1 MKTVEQLRAMSICVV
16 DEDPARADLLCDT
29 LAIEGR
35 FGSVSRLDSAEA
47 LRQRVHP
54 PNPFESPQPLDLV
67 LLSESLPQGDSLE
80 TCALLDQS
88 GIAPVV
94 MMDAVEQWHDDQV
107 ARAFDAGAVDI
118 LFRPWS
124 NPETVSRVYL
134 ALRLQQERLARRQR
148 EERLEL
154 ELAERRIMEARL
166 QYRAT
171 NDELTGLANRGQLER
186 ALELAL
192 IRAKNFQRPG
202 ALLYIDLDQ
211 FKLVNDTEGHDSG
224 DRLLGQ
230 MAALLRRKVQ
240 PSHLAARIGSDEF
253 AVLLEQTPRS
263 TVFSL
268 AEELRELFHSH
279 CFEGRLG
286 RYHLGASIG
295 IALLA
300 PNERLEGGEL
310 LARADQ
316 ACHVAKIRGRNRVHC
331 YDSTDPEVLGLQRDA
346 SWIPILR
353 EALKAS
359 NFSLVFQPI
368 VQARGGICRHYEAL
382 VRLSQNGRLHGPGE
396 FIPAAE
402 RVGLIHQIDLW
413 VVEAAIDRLAALP
426 PTDQPITLSINL
438 SAYAFRNPDLMP
450 LLERKLEMT
459 GLAPSR
465 LMFEVTE
472 TSAVTQLAQTRKLV
486 ERMRAL
492 GCRFA
497 LDDFGSGFSTF
508 SYLKH
513 FPVDLLKIDGGF
525 VVNMLNNKT
534 DELLVRSMVG
544 LAHSL
549 GKPVAAEFV
558 ENEATAQ
565 RLREIGVDYLQGYH
579 LGRPQARFEPEP
591 AVEFSSP
598 EAAPLPVAPFAALAA

>member
-1 MKTVEQLRAMSICVV
+1 MKRVDQLRTMSICVV
-16 DEDPARADLLCDT
+16 DEDPARAGRLRALLKD
-29 LAIEGR
+29 EGR
-35 FGSVSRLDSAEA
+35 FEAVTGIDSSAA
-47 LRQRVHP
+47 LRHLLHP
-54 PNPFESPQPLDLV
+54 PSPFDPPQTLHLV
-67 LLSESLPQGDSLE
+67 LVSESLSQGDALE
-80 TCALLDQS
+80 LCGFLDQT
-88 GIAPVV
+88 GIASVLMV
-94 MMDAVEQWHDDQV
+94 DSDGRWQEG
-107 ARAFDAGAVDI
+107 RAGEAFEAGAVDI

-124 NPETVSRVYL
+124 DPEVVSRIYL

-148 EERLEL
+148 EARLEE
-154 ELAERRIMEARL
+154 ELAERRVMEARL

-171 NDELTGLANRGQLER
+171 NDELTGLANRSQLEG

-192 IRAKNFQRPG
+192 IRAQNFQRPG

-211 FKLVNDTEGHDSG
+211 FKLVNDTEGHESG
-224 DRLLGQ
+224 DRLLGEI
-230 MAALLRRKVQ
+230 AALLRRKMQ
-240 PSHLAARIGSDEF
+240 PRHLVARIGSDEF
-253 AVLLEQTPRS
+253 AVLLEQTPRNA
-263 TVFSL
+263 VL
-268 AEELRELFHSH
+268 EMAEELRKLFHSH

-295 IALLA
+295 VALLS
-300 PNERLEGGEL
+300 PNERLESGEL

-316 ACHVAKIRGRNRVHC
+316 ACHVAKIHGRNRVHC
-331 YDSTDPEVLGLQRDA
+331 YDSADPEVLGLQQDA
-346 SWIPILR
+346 GWVPILR
-353 EALKAS
+353 DALREGS
-359 NFSLVFQPI
+359 FSLVFQPI
-368 VQARGGICRHYEAL
+368 VRAQDGTCNHYEAL
-382 VRLSQNGRLHGPGE
+382 VRLSEGGRLHGPAE

-413 VVEAAIDRLAALP
+413 VVEAAMDRLAALP
-426 PTDQPITLSINL
+426 PAENPISLSINL
-438 SAYAFRNPDLMP
+438 STHAFRNPDLMP

-459 GLAPSR
+459 GLSPRR
-465 LMFEVTE
+465 LMFEITE

-486 ERMRAL
+486 ERMRAI

-525 VVNMLNNKT
+525 VVNMLNDET

-549 GKPVAAEFV
+549 GKRVVAEFV

-565 RLREIGVDYLQGYH
+565 RLREIGADYLQGYH
-579 LGRPQARFEPEP
+579 LGKPQPRFEPEP
-591 AVEFSSP
+591 AMDLPAPSP
-598 EAAPLPVAPFAALAA
+598 TTTKLGT

>member
-1 MKTVEQLRAMSICVV
+1 MKTVDQLRTMSICVV
-16 DEDPARADLLCDT
+16 DEDRDRLDQLC
-29 LAIEGR
+29 AILVDQGR
-35 FGSVSRLDSAEA
+35 FGSVNSLDSSTA
-47 LRQRVHP
+47 LQRYIHP
-54 PNPFESPQPLDLV
+54 LNPFESPPPLHLV
-67 LLSESLPQGDSLE
+67 LLSASMPHGDSLE
-80 TCALLDQS
+80 ACKLLDQS
-88 GIAPVV
+88 GIAPIL
-94 MMDAVEQWHDDQV
+94 MMDAVEQWQDDQIGQ
-107 ARAFDAGAVDI
+107 AFEAGAVDI

-124 NPETVSRVYL
+124 NPEVVSRAYL
-134 ALRLQQERLARRQR
+134 ALRLQHERLTRRQR
-148 EERLEL
+148 EERLEQ

-166 QYRAT
+166 QYRTA

-230 MAALLRRKVQ
+230 MAAVLRRRVQ
-240 PSHLAARIGSDEF
+240 PRHLAARIGSDEF

-263 TVFSL
+263 AVFSL
-268 AEELRELFHSH
+268 AEELRELFHGH

-300 PNERLEGGEL
+300 PNERLESREL

-353 EALKAS
+353 EALQAG

-368 VQARGGICRHYEAL
+368 VQARGGLCHHYEAL

-426 PTDQPITLSINL
+426 ATDQPITLSINL

-472 TSAVTQLAQTRKLV
+472 TLAVTQLAQTRKLV

-565 RLREIGVDYLQGYH
+565 LLREIGVDYLQGYH
-579 LGRPQARFEPEP
+579 LGRPQPRFEPEP
-591 AVEFSSP
+591 AVVFSSP
-598 EAAPLPVAPFAALAA
+598 EP